1 MIKAIKYCSIVTMLF
16 VILGCK
22 QELIGDMKLKEA
34 FTPEVAEFVDA
45 VLKDDFQKAD
55 EVLKGNIN
63 INAIGKDGITPL
75 LWLLAEEHAK
85 DLEAVEFMLKHGAD
99 PNYIDPNRQVSAM
112 YFASGGDK
120 PEFLELLIK
129 YGGDVN
135 QIAKD
140 DDSMLMVAASQ
151 GRKVNVDILLNNG
164 ADITAKNRFNH
175 TVATRSLHTGDYQLV
190 SYLLKQYNFNTDL
203 QGLARLVEG
212 IVASEDNQLMKE
224 KVIDLLKQRGAE
236 FPASGRLKKYIESRS
251 VTEEE
256 KWEMIYGR
264 VKY

>member
-1 MIKAIKYCSIVTMLF
+1 MMKTIKYYSVATMLF
-16 VILGCK
+16 VVLGCK

-34 FTPEVAEFVDA
+34 FAPEVVEFVDA

-55 EVLKGNIN
+55 EILQGNVN

-85 DLEAVEFMLKHGAD
+85 DLEAVEFMLKQGAD

-112 YFASGGDK
+112 YFASGGNK

-140 DDSMLMVAASQ
+140 DKSMLMVASSQ
-151 GRKVNVDILLNNG
+151 GRIENINMLVNHG
-164 ADITAKNRFNH
+164 ADMSWKNRFDESAASICLIQGRFDL
-175 TVATRSLHTGDYQLV
+175 TVFFLEKGFNGDLDALA
-190 SYLLKQYNFNTDL
+190 SY
-203 QGLARLVEG
+203 VEG
-212 IVASEDNQLMKE
+212 IVANDEMQTYKE
-224 KVIDLLKQRGAE
+224 KAIDMLRDKKVK
-236 FPASGRLKKYIESRS
+236 FPASLALQQYLEKNS
-251 VTEEE
+251 VSEE
-256 KWEMIYGR
+256 KMWDMIYGR